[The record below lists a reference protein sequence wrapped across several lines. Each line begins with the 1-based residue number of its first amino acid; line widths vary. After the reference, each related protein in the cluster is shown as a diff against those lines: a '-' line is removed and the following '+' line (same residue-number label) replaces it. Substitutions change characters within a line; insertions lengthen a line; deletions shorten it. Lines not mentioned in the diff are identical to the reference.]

1 MNICTRE
8 KKEFHVLDIAGKINK
23 IKDSVNLKIFIND
36 LLEKKINKIA
46 INLSKVSYLDSGA
59 LNVLIYSYNTLL
71 KNSGTLVLIEPNEY
85 VRDVCEVIGLDRI
98 VKIYPTEEEFE
109 NDKANL

>member
-1 MNICTRE
+1 MNIYTRE

-23 IKDSVNLKIFIND
+23 IKDSVNLKIFINE
-36 LLEKKINKIA
+36 LLEKQINKIA

-59 LNVLIYSYNTLL
+59 LNVLIYSYNTLS
-71 KNSGTLVLIEPNEY
+71 KNNGTLVLIEPNEY

-98 VKIYPTEEEFE
+98 VKIYQTEEEFE